1 MLTQTQIFGGHQ
13 TVAVTWI
20 VSGGVTVGIL
30 SSALQAYGLALQKR
44 AAAQVV
50 APVVPTTSSQVNV
63 RKPLYRDRRWLLGL
77 SLFVFCNIIGSFV
90 AVATV
95 PLVIL
100 SLLQSCSLLFNSVIA
115 RYMLGGKFF
124 RDTMISSGLMIIGG
138 IVIGRVGL
146 EACSTSKLTYSI
158 DELIRM
164 VRTSSAFANWILF
177 TNITVVVALLMNYV
191 VIPRTRPMIKGV
203 LYGISSGVL
212 SGHSLLLVKLIVMI
226 FERCII
232 THSQK
237 KFSDLTRFS
246 FFILIVSFV
255 FYSLAQLYLLNR
267 ALRYI
272 NASILFPLI
281 ICIYNLS
288 SIFNSILLFTDD
300 DAHSVIWKI
309 SPGIYL
315 LIAGISYFS
324 YDQYKHP
331 VVADAENGLE
341 SNRTTA
347 LSYASLR
354 PLSMDSSASLA
365 NETLLDLRNPII
377 VEESEGEANYV
388 SFHQR
393 NNSDFGMATPK
404 KNRQLSYE
412 QEELLAQLT

>member
-1 MLTQTQIFGGHQ
+1 MLMHTQIFGGHH
-13 TVAVTWI
+13 TVSVTWV
-20 VSGGVTVGIL
+20 VSAGITVGIV
-30 SSALQAYGLALQKR
+30 SSALQAYGLALQQK

-63 RKPLYRDRRWLLGL
+63 RKPLYRDRSWLLGL
-77 SLFVFCNIIGSFV
+77 SLFVLCNILGSFV
-90 AVATV
+90 AVATL
-95 PLVIL
+95 PLIIL

-124 RDTMISSGLMIIGG
+124 RDTVISSGLMIIGG
-138 IVIGRVGL
+138 IVIVHVGL
-146 EACSTSKLTYSI
+146 GACSMSKLTYSI
-158 DELIRM
+158 DELTKM
-164 VRTSSAFANWILF
+164 VRNSSAFVNWIFL
-177 TNITVVVALLMNYV
+177 TNMMVVITLITNYT
-191 VIPRTRPMIKGV
+191 VIPRTRPLIKGI
-203 LYGISSGVL
+203 LYGISSGIL
-212 SGHSLLLVKLIVMI
+212 SAHSLLLVKFIAMIV
-226 FERCII
+226 ERSII
-232 THSQK
+232 THSQN

-246 FFILIVSFV
+246 FFILSIAFLLLSV
-255 FYSLAQLYLLNR
+255 AQLYLLNR

-300 DAHSVIWKI
+300 KVSVIWKI

-315 LIAGISYFS
+315 LIAGIAYFS

-331 VVADAENGLE
+331 LMTDAENGLE
-341 SNRTTA
+341 SNRTAA

-354 PLSMDSSASLA
+354 PLSMDSSASLT

-377 VEESEGEANYV
+377 VEESEGETNYV

>member
-13 TVAVTWI
+13 TVGVTWI

-30 SSALQAYGLALQKR
+30 SSALQAYGLALQKK

-50 APVVPTTSSQVNV
+50 ARVVPTTSSQMNV
-63 RKPLYRDRRWLLGL
+63 RRPLYRDRRWLLGL

-95 PLVIL
+95 PLVVL

-146 EACSTSKLTYSI
+146 EACSTSKQTYSI

-164 VRTSSAFANWILF
+164 VRSSSAFVNWIFL
-177 TNITVVVALLMNYV
+177 TNIVVVVALLMNYV
-191 VIPRTRPMIKGV
+191 VIPRTRPLIKGI

-212 SGHSLLLVKLIVMI
+212 SGHSLLLVKFIVMI
-226 FERCII
+226 VERCII

-246 FFILIVSFV
+246 FFFLIVSFV
-255 FYSLAQLYLLNR
+255 LYSLAQLCLLNR

-288 SIFNSILLFTDD
+288 SIFNSILLFTDNTL
-300 DAHSVIWKI
+300 SVIWKI

-315 LIAGISYFS
+315 LLAGIAYFS

-331 VVADAENGLE
+331 VAADAENGLE

-377 VEESEGEANYV
+377 VEESEGETNYV